1 MSRSGRLKDENALP
15 VPGWFGTNKY
25 APLEKFD
32 TAQLW
37 LEQFAIRIDLLA
49 LIKGLLH
56 GRPQ

>member
-1 MSRSGRLKDENALP
+1 MPD
-15 VPGWFGTNKY
+15 TH
-25 APLEKFD
+25 LEKFD